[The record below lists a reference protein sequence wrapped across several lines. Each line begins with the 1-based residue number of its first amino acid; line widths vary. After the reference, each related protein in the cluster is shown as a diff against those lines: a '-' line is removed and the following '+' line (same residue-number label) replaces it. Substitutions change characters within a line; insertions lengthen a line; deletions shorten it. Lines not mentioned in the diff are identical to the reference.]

1 MLMQSTAVNTVQAP
15 VPSNPAPAAPVVEQ
29 SLLVK
34 MPPTRREKPVPVYDM
49 VKDKLL
55 FMPKA
60 WAKILYMR
68 DRDKSEISG
77 FGISAE
83 KDPLRIIDFK
93 LVAQVNMAMFTE
105 FVDKGLADYVTDMC
119 MAGIPPARSFRVW
132 IHTHPNMGVSPSTHD
147 VKTFARTT
155 EQANWGVMCIVSDK
169 DASARLV
176 VNADGLSSEKQLPVV
191 IAREGVFE
199 GVTEA
204 DYQAW
209 EDEYCACVHLS
220 SVDATR
226 GAGVVGAYSP
236 DWQDELRWGQRSEVT
251 PSEPTDLEDSLEAML
266 AEVDVNG
273 EIVERIDVNPDG
285 YVYVCTDNWW
295 FQFNN
300 AKEIICDVGETL
312 VTLGDL
318 SFMSPVGFGTC
329 EWDGNVPTMH
339 NLEDDLPPPE
349 NEQET
354 YDTPCD
360 GDVPAGDPDFGDT
373 GS

>member
-1 MLMQSTAVNTVQAP
+1 
-15 VPSNPAPAAPVVEQ
+15 
-29 SLLVK
+29 
-34 MPPTRREKPVPVYDM
+34 
-49 VKDKLL
+49 
-55 FMPKA
+55 
-60 WAKILYMR
+60 
-68 DRDKSEISG
+68 
-77 FGISAE
+77 
-83 KDPLRIIDFK
+83 
-93 LVAQVNMAMFTE
+93 
-105 FVDKGLADYVTDMC
+105 